1 MDVHRA
7 LTRREK
13 IAVLAVIA
21 AVLILVG
28 LLRPLWLP
36 QTENAQTRTEAQ
48 DQ

>member
-36 QTENAQTRTEAQ
+36 QTENSRIVTEAE